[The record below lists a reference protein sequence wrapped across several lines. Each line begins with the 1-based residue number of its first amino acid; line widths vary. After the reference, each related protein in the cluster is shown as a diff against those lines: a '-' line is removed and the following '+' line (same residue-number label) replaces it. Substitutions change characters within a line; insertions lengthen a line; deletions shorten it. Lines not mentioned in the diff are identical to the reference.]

1 MQCTSCGKQCDE
13 TKAFCPHC
21 GAAVQSGY
29 SQQPTQEQSMYSQQA
44 AQNQSRYSQQ
54 AAHNQSMYSQ
64 QSAQEQLGNSQQAAQ
79 DQSRYSQ
86 QAAQNQ
92 SVYSQQS
99 AQEQSGNSQQ
109 AVQDQS
115 RYSQQAAQNQS
126 VYSQQ
131 SAQEQAGSSQQAAQE
146 QQSNSQYSQSRY
158 GQSQYGQSQY
168 GQNNSPYGQSQYGQ
182 NTSPYGQSQYGQSQ
196 YGQNTSPY
204 GQSTYGQNT
213 SPYGQSRYGQN
224 TSPYGHSPYQQGR
237 PAYMNNNPTVTSQ
250 RSHSKPGPGYASGYP
265 MAWFKFLI
273 YFMLF
278 ANAAINIFTAVT
290 YLTGSVYLGEDM
302 TMSDVEAL
310 YMFYPTAKMIDVIY
324 GVLLIALAAY
334 AIFTRFQLSGF
345 KRRGPFLFIL
355 MYVLNLVIGLLYSIS
370 IMFTLGAG
378 PLDYISLAPS
388 IITSVVM
395 IFVNVVYFKKREELF
410 VY

>member
-13 TKAFCPHC
+13 TKAFCSHC

-29 SQQPTQEQSMYSQQA
+29 SQQPTQEQSMYSQQ
-44 AQNQSRYSQQ
+44 
-54 AAHNQSMYSQ
+54 
-64 QSAQEQLGNSQQAAQ
+64 SAQEQLGNSQQTAQ

-86 QAAQNQ
+86 QAAQ
-92 SVYSQQS
+92 
-99 AQEQSGNSQQ
+99 
-109 AVQDQS
+109 DQS
-115 RYSQQAAQNQS
+115 M
-126 VYSQQ
+126 YSQQ
-131 SAQEQAGSSQQAAQE
+131 SAQEQAGNSQQAAQE
-146 QQSNSQYSQSRY
+146 QQSNSQYSQSQY
-158 GQSQYGQSQY
+158 GQSQYGQST
-168 GQNNSPYGQSQYGQ
+168 SPYGQSQYGQ
-182 NTSPYGQSQYGQSQ
+182 NTSPYGQS
-196 YGQNTSPY
+196 T
-204 GQSTYGQNT
+204 
-213 SPYGQSRYGQN
+213 YGQN

-250 RSHSKPGPGYASGYP
+250 RSHSKPCPGYGGDYP

-290 YLTGSVYLGEDM
+290 YLTGSIYLDEDM
-302 TMSDVEAL
+302 TMSDVEVL

-370 IMFTLGAG
+370 IMFTLEAG
-378 PLDYISLAPS
+378 LLDFISLVPS

-395 IFVNVVYFKKREELF
+395 IFVNVVYFRKREELF

>member
-29 SQQPTQEQSMYSQQA
+29 SQQPTQEQSMYSQQ
-44 AQNQSRYSQQ
+44 
-54 AAHNQSMYSQ
+54 
-64 QSAQEQLGNSQQAAQ
+64 
-79 DQSRYSQ
+79 
-86 QAAQNQ
+86 
-92 SVYSQQS
+92 
-99 AQEQSGNSQQ
+99 
-109 AVQDQS
+109 
-115 RYSQQAAQNQS
+115 
-126 VYSQQ
+126 
-131 SAQEQAGSSQQAAQE
+131 SAQEQAGNSQQAAQE
-146 QQSNSQYSQSRY
+146 QQSNSQYSQSQY
-158 GQSQYGQSQY
+158 GQSQYGQS
-168 GQNNSPYGQSQYGQ
+168 
-182 NTSPYGQSQYGQSQ
+182 TSPYGQSQYGQS
-196 YGQNTSPY
+196 TSPY
-204 GQSTYGQNT
+204 GQSQYGQRTSPYGQSQYGQST

-224 TSPYGHSPYQQGR
+224 TSSYGHSPYQQGR

-250 RSHSKPGPGYASGYP
+250 RSHSKPGPGYAGGYP

-370 IMFTLGAG
+370 IMFTLEAG
-378 PLDYISLAPS
+378 LLDFISLVPP

-395 IFVNVVYFKKREELF
+395 IFVNIVYFRNREELF

>member
-29 SQQPTQEQSMYSQQA
+29 SQQPTQEQSMYSQQ
-44 AQNQSRYSQQ
+44 
-54 AAHNQSMYSQ
+54 
-64 QSAQEQLGNSQQAAQ
+64 SAQEQAGNSQQAAQ
-79 DQSRYSQ
+79 K
-86 QAAQNQ
+86 
-92 SVYSQQS
+92 
-99 AQEQSGNSQQ
+99 
-109 AVQDQS
+109 
-115 RYSQQAAQNQS
+115 
-126 VYSQQ
+126 
-131 SAQEQAGSSQQAAQE
+131 
-146 QQSNSQYSQSRY
+146 QQSNSQYSQSQYGQSTSPY
-158 GQSQYGQSQY
+158 GQSQYGQST
-168 GQNNSPYGQSQYGQ
+168 SPYGQSQYGQ
-182 NTSPYGQSQYGQSQ
+182 NTSPYGQSQYGQ
-196 YGQNTSPY
+196 NTSSY
-204 GQSTYGQNT
+204 GQST
-213 SPYGQSRYGQN
+213 YGQN

-250 RSHSKPGPGYASGYP
+250 RSHSKPCPGYAGDYP

-302 TMSDVEAL
+302 TMSDVEVL

-355 MYVLNLVIGLLYSIS
+355 MYVLNLVIGLLYGIS
-370 IMFTLGAG
+370 IMFTFETGLLGF
-378 PLDYISLAPS
+378 ISFVPS

-395 IFVNVVYFKKREELF
+395 IFVNVVYFRKREELF

>member
-21 GAAVQSGY
+21 GAAVQLGY
-29 SQQPTQEQSMYSQQA
+29 SQQPTQEQSMYSQQ
-44 AQNQSRYSQQ
+44 
-54 AAHNQSMYSQ
+54 
-64 QSAQEQLGNSQQAAQ
+64 
-79 DQSRYSQ
+79 
-86 QAAQNQ
+86 
-92 SVYSQQS
+92 
-99 AQEQSGNSQQ
+99 
-109 AVQDQS
+109 
-115 RYSQQAAQNQS
+115 
-126 VYSQQ
+126 
-131 SAQEQAGSSQQAAQE
+131 SAQEQAGNSQQTAQE
-146 QQSNSQYSQSRY
+146 QQSNSQYSQS
-158 GQSQYGQSQY
+158 
-168 GQNNSPYGQSQYGQ
+168 QYGQ
-182 NTSPYGQSQYGQSQ
+182 NTSPYGQSQ

-250 RSHSKPGPGYASGYP
+250 RSHSKPCPGYAGDYP

-355 MYVLNLVIGLLYSIS
+355 MYVLNLVIGLLYGIS
-370 IMFTLGAG
+370 IMFTFETGLLGF
-378 PLDYISLAPS
+378 ISFVPS

-395 IFVNVVYFKKREELF
+395 IFVNVVYFRKREELF

>member
-29 SQQPTQEQSMYSQQA
+29 SQQPTQEQSMYSQQ
-44 AQNQSRYSQQ
+44 
-54 AAHNQSMYSQ
+54 
-64 QSAQEQLGNSQQAAQ
+64 
-79 DQSRYSQ
+79 
-86 QAAQNQ
+86 
-92 SVYSQQS
+92 
-99 AQEQSGNSQQ
+99 
-109 AVQDQS
+109 
-115 RYSQQAAQNQS
+115 
-126 VYSQQ
+126 
-131 SAQEQAGSSQQAAQE
+131 SAQEQAGNSQQAAQE
-146 QQSNSQYSQSRY
+146 QQSNSQYSQSQY

-168 GQNNSPYGQSQYGQ
+168 GQSTSPYGQSQYGQSTSSYGQSQYGQ
-182 NTSPYGQSQYGQSQ
+182 NTSPYGQSQYGQSTSPYGQSQ

-204 GQSTYGQNT
+204 GQSQ
-213 SPYGQSRYGQN
+213 YGQN

-250 RSHSKPGPGYASGYP
+250 RSHSKPCPGYAGDYP

-278 ANAAINIFTAVT
+278 TNAAINIFTAVT
-290 YLTGSVYLGEDM
+290 YLTGSIYLDEDM
-302 TMSDVEAL
+302 TMSDVEVL

-370 IMFTLGAG
+370 IMFTFETGLLGF
-378 PLDYISLAPS
+378 ISFVPS

-395 IFVNVVYFKKREELF
+395 IFVNVVYFRKREELF

>member
-29 SQQPTQEQSMYSQQA
+29 SQQPTQ
-44 AQNQSRYSQQ
+44 
-54 AAHNQSMYSQ
+54 NQSMYSQ
-64 QSAQEQLGNSQQAAQ
+64 QTAQDQSGNSQQTAQ

-92 SVYSQQS
+92 SM
-99 AQEQSGNSQQ
+99 
-109 AVQDQS
+109 
-115 RYSQQAAQNQS
+115 
-126 VYSQQ
+126 YSQQ
-131 SAQEQAGSSQQAAQE
+131 SAQEQAENSQQAAQE
-146 QQSNSQYSQSRY
+146 QQSNSQYSQLQYGQSPYGQNTSPYGQSQYGQNTSSYGQSTYGQSTSSY
-158 GQSQYGQSQY
+158 GQSQYGQSTSPYGQSQY
-168 GQNNSPYGQSQYGQ
+168 GQRTSSYGQSQYGQ
-182 NTSPYGQSQYGQSQ
+182 NTSPYGQSQCGQNTSSYGQSQ
-196 YGQNTSPY
+196 
-204 GQSTYGQNT
+204 
-213 SPYGQSRYGQN
+213 YGQN

-250 RSHSKPGPGYASGYP
+250 RSHSKPGPGYAGGYP

-370 IMFTLGAG
+370 IMFTLEAG
-378 PLDYISLAPS
+378 LLDFISLVPP

-395 IFVNVVYFKKREELF
+395 IFVNVVYFRNREELF

>member
-29 SQQPTQEQSMYSQQA
+29 SQQQTQE
-44 AQNQSRYSQQ
+44 
-54 AAHNQSMYSQ
+54 QSMYSQ
-64 QSAQEQLGNSQQAAQ
+64 QSAQEQAGN
-79 DQSRYSQ
+79 
-86 QAAQNQ
+86 
-92 SVYSQQS
+92 
-99 AQEQSGNSQQ
+99 
-109 AVQDQS
+109 
-115 RYSQQAAQNQS
+115 
-126 VYSQQ
+126 
-131 SAQEQAGSSQQAAQE
+131 SQQAAQE
-146 QQSNSQYSQSRY
+146 QQSNSQYSQSQY
-158 GQSQYGQSQY
+158 GQSQYGQSTSSYGQLQY
-168 GQNNSPYGQSQYGQ
+168 GQSTSPYGQTQYGQSTSPYGQSQYGQ
-182 NTSPYGQSQYGQSQ
+182 NTSPYGQSQYGQ
-196 YGQNTSPY
+196 NTSSY
-204 GQSTYGQNT
+204 GQSQ
-213 SPYGQSRYGQN
+213 YGQN

-250 RSHSKPGPGYASGYP
+250 RSHSKPCPGYAGGYP

-290 YLTGSVYLGEDM
+290 YLTGSVYIGEDM

-355 MYVLNLVIGLLYSIS
+355 MYVLNLVIGLLYGIS
-370 IMFTLGAG
+370 IMFTFETGLLGF
-378 PLDYISLAPS
+378 ISFVPS

-395 IFVNVVYFKKREELF
+395 IFVNVVYFRKREELF

>member
-29 SQQPTQEQSMYSQQA
+29 SQQQTQE
-44 AQNQSRYSQQ
+44 
-54 AAHNQSMYSQ
+54 QSMYSQ
-64 QSAQEQLGNSQQAAQ
+64 QSAQEQAGN
-79 DQSRYSQ
+79 
-86 QAAQNQ
+86 
-92 SVYSQQS
+92 
-99 AQEQSGNSQQ
+99 
-109 AVQDQS
+109 
-115 RYSQQAAQNQS
+115 
-126 VYSQQ
+126 
-131 SAQEQAGSSQQAAQE
+131 SQQAAQE
-146 QQSNSQYSQSRY
+146 QQPNSQYSQS
-158 GQSQYGQSQY
+158 QYR
-168 GQNNSPYGQSQYGQ
+168 QSQYGQ
-182 NTSPYGQSQYGQSQ
+182 NTSP
-196 YGQNTSPY
+196 
-204 GQSTYGQNT
+204 YGQNT

-250 RSHSKPGPGYASGYP
+250 RSHSKPCPGYAGDYP

-355 MYVLNLVIGLLYSIS
+355 MYVLNLVIGLLYGIS
-370 IMFTLGAG
+370 IMFTFETGLLGF
-378 PLDYISLAPS
+378 ISFVPS

-395 IFVNVVYFKKREELF
+395 IFVNVVYFRKREELF

>member
-29 SQQPTQEQSMYSQQA
+29 SQQPTQEQSMYSQQ
-44 AQNQSRYSQQ
+44 
-54 AAHNQSMYSQ
+54 
-64 QSAQEQLGNSQQAAQ
+64 
-79 DQSRYSQ
+79 
-86 QAAQNQ
+86 
-92 SVYSQQS
+92 
-99 AQEQSGNSQQ
+99 
-109 AVQDQS
+109 
-115 RYSQQAAQNQS
+115 
-126 VYSQQ
+126 
-131 SAQEQAGSSQQAAQE
+131 SAQEQAGNSQQAAQE
-146 QQSNSQYSQSRY
+146 QQSNSQYSQSQY
-158 GQSQYGQSQY
+158 GQSQYGQST
-168 GQNNSPYGQSQYGQ
+168 SPYGQSQYGQ
-182 NTSPYGQSQYGQSQ
+182 STSSYGQSQ

-250 RSHSKPGPGYASGYP
+250 RSHSKPCPGYAGGYP

-355 MYVLNLVIGLLYSIS
+355 MYVLNLVIGLLYGIS
-370 IMFTLGAG
+370 IMFTFETGLLGF
-378 PLDYISLAPS
+378 ISFVPS

-395 IFVNVVYFKKREELF
+395 IFVNVVYFRKREELF

>member
-29 SQQPTQEQSMYSQQA
+29 SQQPTQEQSMYSQQ
-44 AQNQSRYSQQ
+44 
-54 AAHNQSMYSQ
+54 
-64 QSAQEQLGNSQQAAQ
+64 
-79 DQSRYSQ
+79 
-86 QAAQNQ
+86 
-92 SVYSQQS
+92 
-99 AQEQSGNSQQ
+99 
-109 AVQDQS
+109 
-115 RYSQQAAQNQS
+115 
-126 VYSQQ
+126 
-131 SAQEQAGSSQQAAQE
+131 SAQEQAGNSQQAAQE
-146 QQSNSQYSQSRY
+146 QQSNSQYSQSQYGQSTSPY
-158 GQSQYGQSQY
+158 GQSQYGQSTSSYGQSQY
-168 GQNNSPYGQSQYGQ
+168 GQSTSPYGQSQYGQ
-182 NTSPYGQSQYGQSQ
+182 NTSPYGQSQ
-196 YGQNTSPY
+196 
-204 GQSTYGQNT
+204 
-213 SPYGQSRYGQN
+213 YGQN

-250 RSHSKPGPGYASGYP
+250 RSHSKPCPGYAGDYP

-290 YLTGSVYLGEDM
+290 YLTGSIYLDEDM
-302 TMSDVEAL
+302 TMSDVEVL

-370 IMFTLGAG
+370 IMFTFETGLLGF
-378 PLDYISLAPS
+378 ISFVPS

-395 IFVNVVYFKKREELF
+395 IFVNVVYFRKREELF

>member
-21 GAAVQSGY
+21 GAAVQLGY
-29 SQQPTQEQSMYSQQA
+29 SQQPTQG
-44 AQNQSRYSQQ
+44 
-54 AAHNQSMYSQ
+54 QSMYSQ
-64 QSAQEQLGNSQQAAQ
+64 QSAQEQAGN
-79 DQSRYSQ
+79 
-86 QAAQNQ
+86 
-92 SVYSQQS
+92 
-99 AQEQSGNSQQ
+99 
-109 AVQDQS
+109 
-115 RYSQQAAQNQS
+115 
-126 VYSQQ
+126 
-131 SAQEQAGSSQQAAQE
+131 SQQAAQE
-146 QQSNSQYSQSRY
+146 QQSNSQYSQS
-158 GQSQYGQSQY
+158 QYGQSQY
-168 GQNNSPYGQSQYGQ
+168 GQNTSSYGQSQYGQ
-182 NTSPYGQSQYGQSQ
+182 STSPYGQSQYGQS
-196 YGQNTSPY
+196 TSSY
-204 GQSTYGQNT
+204 GQSQYGQNT

-250 RSHSKPGPGYASGYP
+250 RSHSKPCPGYAGDYP

-278 ANAAINIFTAVT
+278 ANAAINMFTAVT

-355 MYVLNLVIGLLYSIS
+355 MYVLNLVIGLLYGIS
-370 IMFTLGAG
+370 IMFTLETGLLG
-378 PLDYISLAPS
+378 FISFVPS

-395 IFVNVVYFKKREELF
+395 IFVNVVYFRKREELF

>member
-21 GAAVQSGY
+21 GATVQSGY
-29 SQQPTQEQSMYSQQA
+29 SQQPTQEQSMYSQP
-44 AQNQSRYSQQ
+44 
-54 AAHNQSMYSQ
+54 
-64 QSAQEQLGNSQQAAQ
+64 
-79 DQSRYSQ
+79 
-86 QAAQNQ
+86 
-92 SVYSQQS
+92 
-99 AQEQSGNSQQ
+99 
-109 AVQDQS
+109 
-115 RYSQQAAQNQS
+115 
-126 VYSQQ
+126 
-131 SAQEQAGSSQQAAQE
+131 SAQEQAGNSQQAAQE
-146 QQSNSQYSQSRY
+146 QQSNSQYSQSQY
-158 GQSQYGQSQY
+158 GQSQYGQST
-168 GQNNSPYGQSQYGQ
+168 SPYGQSQYGQ
-182 NTSPYGQSQYGQSQ
+182 NTSSYGQST

-250 RSHSKPGPGYASGYP
+250 RSHSKPCPGYAGGYP

-355 MYVLNLVIGLLYSIS
+355 MYVLNLVIGLLYGIS
-370 IMFTLGAG
+370 IMFTFETGLLGF
-378 PLDYISLAPS
+378 ISFVPS

-395 IFVNVVYFKKREELF
+395 IFVNVVYFRKREELF

>member
-29 SQQPTQEQSMYSQQA
+29 SQQQTQE
-44 AQNQSRYSQQ
+44 
-54 AAHNQSMYSQ
+54 QSMYSQ
-64 QSAQEQLGNSQQAAQ
+64 QSAQEQAGN
-79 DQSRYSQ
+79 
-86 QAAQNQ
+86 
-92 SVYSQQS
+92 
-99 AQEQSGNSQQ
+99 
-109 AVQDQS
+109 
-115 RYSQQAAQNQS
+115 
-126 VYSQQ
+126 
-131 SAQEQAGSSQQAAQE
+131 SQQAAQE
-146 QQSNSQYSQSRY
+146 QQSNSQYSQSQY
-158 GQSQYGQSQY
+158 GQSQYGQSTSSYGQLQY
-168 GQNNSPYGQSQYGQ
+168 GQSTSPYGQTQYGQSTSPYGQSQYGQ
-182 NTSPYGQSQYGQSQ
+182 NTSPYGQSQ
-196 YGQNTSPY
+196 
-204 GQSTYGQNT
+204 
-213 SPYGQSRYGQN
+213 YGQN

-250 RSHSKPGPGYASGYP
+250 RSHSKPCPGYAGGYP

-345 KRRGPFLFIL
+345 KRRDPFLFIL
-355 MYVLNLVIGLLYSIS
+355 MYVLNLIIGLLYSIS
-370 IMFTLGAG
+370 IMFTFETGLLGF
-378 PLDYISLAPS
+378 ISFVPS

-395 IFVNVVYFKKREELF
+395 IFVNVVYFRKREELF

>member
-29 SQQPTQEQSMYSQQA
+29 SQQPTQEQLM
-44 AQNQSRYSQQ
+44 
-54 AAHNQSMYSQ
+54 
-64 QSAQEQLGNSQQAAQ
+64 
-79 DQSRYSQ
+79 
-86 QAAQNQ
+86 
-92 SVYSQQS
+92 
-99 AQEQSGNSQQ
+99 
-109 AVQDQS
+109 
-115 RYSQQAAQNQS
+115 
-126 VYSQQ
+126 YSQQ
-131 SAQEQAGSSQQAAQE
+131 SAQEQAGNSQQAAQE
-146 QQSNSQYSQSRY
+146 QQPNSQYS
-158 GQSQYGQSQY
+158 QSQYGQSQY
-168 GQNNSPYGQSQYGQ
+168 GQS
-182 NTSPYGQSQYGQSQ
+182 TSPYGQSQ
-196 YGQNTSPY
+196 
-204 GQSTYGQNT
+204 YGQNT

-250 RSHSKPGPGYASGYP
+250 RSHSKPCPGYAGDYP

-355 MYVLNLVIGLLYSIS
+355 MYVLNLVIGLLYGIS
-370 IMFTLGAG
+370 IMFTFETGLLGF
-378 PLDYISLAPS
+378 ISFVPS

-395 IFVNVVYFKKREELF
+395 IFVNVVYFRKREELF

>member
-29 SQQPTQEQSMYSQQA
+29 SQQPTQEQSMYSQQ
-44 AQNQSRYSQQ
+44 
-54 AAHNQSMYSQ
+54 
-64 QSAQEQLGNSQQAAQ
+64 
-79 DQSRYSQ
+79 
-86 QAAQNQ
+86 
-92 SVYSQQS
+92 
-99 AQEQSGNSQQ
+99 
-109 AVQDQS
+109 
-115 RYSQQAAQNQS
+115 
-126 VYSQQ
+126 
-131 SAQEQAGSSQQAAQE
+131 SAQEQAGNSQQAAQE
-146 QQSNSQYSQSRY
+146 QQSNSQYSQSQY
-158 GQSQYGQSQY
+158 GQSQYGQS
-168 GQNNSPYGQSQYGQ
+168 
-182 NTSPYGQSQYGQSQ
+182 TSPYGQSQYGQS
-196 YGQNTSPY
+196 TSPY
-204 GQSTYGQNT
+204 GQSQYGQNT

-250 RSHSKPGPGYASGYP
+250 RSHSKPCPSYAGDYP

-355 MYVLNLVIGLLYSIS
+355 MYVLNLVIGLLYGIS
-370 IMFTLGAG
+370 IMFTFETGLLGF
-378 PLDYISLAPS
+378 ISFVPS

-395 IFVNVVYFKKREELF
+395 IFVNVVYFRKREELF

>member
-29 SQQPTQEQSMYSQQA
+29 SQQ
-44 AQNQSRYSQQ
+44 
-54 AAHNQSMYSQ
+54 
-64 QSAQEQLGNSQQAAQ
+64 
-79 DQSRYSQ
+79 
-86 QAAQNQ
+86 
-92 SVYSQQS
+92 
-99 AQEQSGNSQQ
+99 
-109 AVQDQS
+109 
-115 RYSQQAAQNQS
+115 
-126 VYSQQ
+126 
-131 SAQEQAGSSQQAAQE
+131 SAQEQAGNSQQAAQE
-146 QQSNSQYSQSRY
+146 QQSNSQYSQS
-158 GQSQYGQSQY
+158 QYGQSQY
-168 GQNNSPYGQSQYGQ
+168 GL
-182 NTSPYGQSQYGQSQ
+182 NTSSYGQSQ

-250 RSHSKPGPGYASGYP
+250 RSHSKPCPGYAGDYP

-355 MYVLNLVIGLLYSIS
+355 MYVLNLVIGLLYGIS
-370 IMFTLGAG
+370 IMFTFETGMLGF
-378 PLDYISLAPS
+378 ISLVPP

-395 IFVNVVYFKKREELF
+395 IFVNVVYFRKREELF

>member
-29 SQQPTQEQSMYSQQA
+29 SQQPTQ
-44 AQNQSRYSQQ
+44 
-54 AAHNQSMYSQ
+54 NQSMYS
-64 QSAQEQLGNSQQAAQ
+64 L
-79 DQSRYSQ
+79 
-86 QAAQNQ
+86 
-92 SVYSQQS
+92 QS
-99 AQEQSGNSQQ
+99 AQEQSGN
-109 AVQDQS
+109 
-115 RYSQQAAQNQS
+115 
-126 VYSQQ
+126 
-131 SAQEQAGSSQQAAQE
+131 SQQAAQE
-146 QQSNSQYSQSRY
+146 QQSNSQYSQSQYGQSTSPYGQSQNGQSTSPYGQSQYGQRTSSY
-158 GQSQYGQSQY
+158 GQSQYGQSTSPYGQSQYGQSTSSYGQSQY
-168 GQNNSPYGQSQYGQ
+168 GQNTSPYGQSQYGQ
-182 NTSPYGQSQYGQSQ
+182 NTSPYGQSQYRQNTSSYGQSQ
-196 YGQNTSPY
+196 YRQNTS
-204 GQSTYGQNT
+204 S
-213 SPYGQSRYGQN
+213 
-224 TSPYGHSPYQQGR
+224 YGHSPYQQGR

-250 RSHSKPGPGYASGYP
+250 RSHSKPGPGYAGGYP

-290 YLTGSVYLGEDM
+290 YLTGSVYLGENM

-345 KRRGPFLFIL
+345 KKRGPFLFIL

-370 IMFTLGAG
+370 IMFTLEAG
-378 PLDYISLAPS
+378 LLDFISLVPP

-395 IFVNVVYFKKREELF
+395 IFVNVVYFRNREELF

>member
-21 GAAVQSGY
+21 GAAVQLGY
-29 SQQPTQEQSMYSQQA
+29 SQQPTQEQSMYSQQ
-44 AQNQSRYSQQ
+44 
-54 AAHNQSMYSQ
+54 
-64 QSAQEQLGNSQQAAQ
+64 
-79 DQSRYSQ
+79 
-86 QAAQNQ
+86 
-92 SVYSQQS
+92 
-99 AQEQSGNSQQ
+99 
-109 AVQDQS
+109 
-115 RYSQQAAQNQS
+115 
-126 VYSQQ
+126 
-131 SAQEQAGSSQQAAQE
+131 SAQEQAGNSQQTAQE
-146 QQSNSQYSQSRY
+146 QQSNSQYSQS
-158 GQSQYGQSQY
+158 QY
-168 GQNNSPYGQSQYGQ
+168 GQNTSSYGQSQYGQ
-182 NTSPYGQSQYGQSQ
+182 NTSSYGQSQ

-250 RSHSKPGPGYASGYP
+250 RSHSKPCPGYAGDYP

-355 MYVLNLVIGLLYSIS
+355 MYVLNLVIGLLYGIS
-370 IMFTLGAG
+370 IMFTFETGLLGF
-378 PLDYISLAPS
+378 ISFVPS

-395 IFVNVVYFKKREELF
+395 IFVNVVYFRKREELF

>member
-29 SQQPTQEQSMYSQQA
+29 SQQPTQEQSMYSQ
-44 AQNQSRYSQQ
+44 
-54 AAHNQSMYSQ
+54 H
-64 QSAQEQLGNSQQAAQ
+64 
-79 DQSRYSQ
+79 
-86 QAAQNQ
+86 
-92 SVYSQQS
+92 
-99 AQEQSGNSQQ
+99 
-109 AVQDQS
+109 
-115 RYSQQAAQNQS
+115 
-126 VYSQQ
+126 
-131 SAQEQAGSSQQAAQE
+131 SAQEQAGNSQQAAQE
-146 QQSNSQYSQSRY
+146 QQSNSQYSQS
-158 GQSQYGQSQY
+158 Q
-168 GQNNSPYGQSQYGQ
+168 YGQSQYGQ
-182 NTSPYGQSQYGQSQ
+182 NTSSYGQSQ

-250 RSHSKPGPGYASGYP
+250 RSHSKPCPGYAGDYP

-355 MYVLNLVIGLLYSIS
+355 MYVLNLVIGLLYGIS
-370 IMFTLGAG
+370 IMFTLETGLLG
-378 PLDYISLAPS
+378 FISFVPS

-395 IFVNVVYFKKREELF
+395 IFVNVVYFRKREELF

>member
-29 SQQPTQEQSMYSQQA
+29 SQQPTQEQSMYSQQ
-44 AQNQSRYSQQ
+44 
-54 AAHNQSMYSQ
+54 
-64 QSAQEQLGNSQQAAQ
+64 
-79 DQSRYSQ
+79 
-86 QAAQNQ
+86 
-92 SVYSQQS
+92 
-99 AQEQSGNSQQ
+99 
-109 AVQDQS
+109 
-115 RYSQQAAQNQS
+115 
-126 VYSQQ
+126 
-131 SAQEQAGSSQQAAQE
+131 SAQEQAGNSQQAAQE
-146 QQSNSQYSQSRY
+146 QQSNSQYSQS
-158 GQSQYGQSQY
+158 QYGQSQY
-168 GQNNSPYGQSQYGQ
+168 GQR
-182 NTSPYGQSQYGQSQ
+182 
-196 YGQNTSPY
+196 TSPY

-213 SPYGQSRYGQN
+213 SSYGQSQYGQSTSPYGQSQYGQN

-250 RSHSKPGPGYASGYP
+250 RSHSKPCPGYAGDYP

-302 TMSDVEAL
+302 TMSDVEVL

-370 IMFTLGAG
+370 IMFTFETGLLGF
-378 PLDYISLAPS
+378 ISFVPS

-395 IFVNVVYFKKREELF
+395 IFVNVVYFRKREELF

>member
-21 GAAVQSGY
+21 GAAVQLGY
-29 SQQPTQEQSMYSQQA
+29 SQQPTQEQSMYSQQ
-44 AQNQSRYSQQ
+44 
-54 AAHNQSMYSQ
+54 
-64 QSAQEQLGNSQQAAQ
+64 
-79 DQSRYSQ
+79 
-86 QAAQNQ
+86 
-92 SVYSQQS
+92 
-99 AQEQSGNSQQ
+99 
-109 AVQDQS
+109 
-115 RYSQQAAQNQS
+115 
-126 VYSQQ
+126 
-131 SAQEQAGSSQQAAQE
+131 SAQEQAGNSQQTAQE
-146 QQSNSQYSQSRY
+146 QQSNSQYS
-158 GQSQYGQSQY
+158 
-168 GQNNSPYGQSQYGQ
+168 QSQYGQ
-182 NTSPYGQSQYGQSQ
+182 NTSPYGQSQYGQNTSPYGQSQ

-250 RSHSKPGPGYASGYP
+250 RSHSKPCPGYAGDYP

-355 MYVLNLVIGLLYSIS
+355 MYVLNLVIGLLYGIS
-370 IMFTLGAG
+370 IMFTFETGLLGF
-378 PLDYISLAPS
+378 ISFVPS

-395 IFVNVVYFKKREELF
+395 IFVNVVYFRKREELF

>member
-21 GAAVQSGY
+21 GAAVQLGY
-29 SQQPTQEQSMYSQQA
+29 SQQPTQEQSMYSQQ
-44 AQNQSRYSQQ
+44 
-54 AAHNQSMYSQ
+54 
-64 QSAQEQLGNSQQAAQ
+64 
-79 DQSRYSQ
+79 
-86 QAAQNQ
+86 
-92 SVYSQQS
+92 
-99 AQEQSGNSQQ
+99 
-109 AVQDQS
+109 
-115 RYSQQAAQNQS
+115 
-126 VYSQQ
+126 
-131 SAQEQAGSSQQAAQE
+131 SAQEQAGNSQQTAQE
-146 QQSNSQYSQSRY
+146 QQSNSQYS
-158 GQSQYGQSQY
+158 
-168 GQNNSPYGQSQYGQ
+168 QSQYGQ
-182 NTSPYGQSQYGQSQ
+182 NTSPYGQSQYGQS
-196 YGQNTSPY
+196 
-204 GQSTYGQNT
+204 T

-250 RSHSKPGPGYASGYP
+250 RSHSKPCPGYAGDYP

-355 MYVLNLVIGLLYSIS
+355 MYVLNLVIGLLYGIS
-370 IMFTLGAG
+370 IMFTFETGLLGF
-378 PLDYISLAPS
+378 ISFVPS

-395 IFVNVVYFKKREELF
+395 IFVNVVYFRKREELF

>member
-1 MQCTSCGKQCDE
+1 
-13 TKAFCPHC
+13 
-21 GAAVQSGY
+21 
-29 SQQPTQEQSMYSQQA
+29 
-44 AQNQSRYSQQ
+44 
-54 AAHNQSMYSQ
+54 
-64 QSAQEQLGNSQQAAQ
+64 
-79 DQSRYSQ
+79 
-86 QAAQNQ
+86 
-92 SVYSQQS
+92 
-99 AQEQSGNSQQ
+99 
-109 AVQDQS
+109 
-115 RYSQQAAQNQS
+115 
-126 VYSQQ
+126 
-131 SAQEQAGSSQQAAQE
+131 
-146 QQSNSQYSQSRY
+146 
-158 GQSQYGQSQY
+158 
-168 GQNNSPYGQSQYGQ
+168 
-182 NTSPYGQSQYGQSQ
+182 
-196 YGQNTSPY
+196 
-204 GQSTYGQNT
+204 
-213 SPYGQSRYGQN
+213 
-224 TSPYGHSPYQQGR
+224 
-237 PAYMNNNPTVTSQ
+237 MNNNPTVTSQ

-370 IMFTLGAG
+370 IMVTLGAS
-378 PLDYISLAPS
+378 PLDYISLVPS

>member
-29 SQQPTQEQSMYSQQA
+29 SQQPTQEQSMYSQQ
-44 AQNQSRYSQQ
+44 
-54 AAHNQSMYSQ
+54 
-64 QSAQEQLGNSQQAAQ
+64 
-79 DQSRYSQ
+79 
-86 QAAQNQ
+86 
-92 SVYSQQS
+92 
-99 AQEQSGNSQQ
+99 
-109 AVQDQS
+109 
-115 RYSQQAAQNQS
+115 
-126 VYSQQ
+126 
-131 SAQEQAGSSQQAAQE
+131 SAQEQAGNSQQAAQE
-146 QQSNSQYSQSRY
+146 QQSNSQYSQSQY
-158 GQSQYGQSQY
+158 GQSQYGQS
-168 GQNNSPYGQSQYGQ
+168 
-182 NTSPYGQSQYGQSQ
+182 TSPYGQSQYGQS
-196 YGQNTSPY
+196 NSPY
-204 GQSTYGQNT
+204 GQSQYGQNT

-250 RSHSKPGPGYASGYP
+250 RSHSKPCPGYAGDYP

-355 MYVLNLVIGLLYSIS
+355 MYVLNLVIGLLYGIS
-370 IMFTLGAG
+370 IMFTFETGLLGF
-378 PLDYISLAPS
+378 ISFVPS

-395 IFVNVVYFKKREELF
+395 IFVNVVYFRKREELF

>member
-21 GAAVQSGY
+21 GAAVQLGY
-29 SQQPTQEQSMYSQQA
+29 SQQPTQEQSMYSQQ
-44 AQNQSRYSQQ
+44 
-54 AAHNQSMYSQ
+54 
-64 QSAQEQLGNSQQAAQ
+64 
-79 DQSRYSQ
+79 
-86 QAAQNQ
+86 
-92 SVYSQQS
+92 
-99 AQEQSGNSQQ
+99 
-109 AVQDQS
+109 
-115 RYSQQAAQNQS
+115 
-126 VYSQQ
+126 
-131 SAQEQAGSSQQAAQE
+131 SAQEQAGNSQQTAQE
-146 QQSNSQYSQSRY
+146 QQSNSQYSQS
-158 GQSQYGQSQY
+158 QY
-168 GQNNSPYGQSQYGQ
+168 GQNTSSYGQSQYGQ
-182 NTSPYGQSQYGQSQ
+182 NTSSYGQSQ
-196 YGQNTSPY
+196 
-204 GQSTYGQNT
+204 YGQNT

-250 RSHSKPGPGYASGYP
+250 RSHSKPCPGYAGDYP

-355 MYVLNLVIGLLYSIS
+355 MYVLNLVIGLLYGIS
-370 IMFTLGAG
+370 IMFTFETGLLGF
-378 PLDYISLAPS
+378 ISFVPS

-395 IFVNVVYFKKREELF
+395 IFVNVVYFRKREELF

>member
-29 SQQPTQEQSMYSQQA
+29 SQQPTQEQSMYSQQ
-44 AQNQSRYSQQ
+44 
-54 AAHNQSMYSQ
+54 
-64 QSAQEQLGNSQQAAQ
+64 
-79 DQSRYSQ
+79 
-86 QAAQNQ
+86 
-92 SVYSQQS
+92 
-99 AQEQSGNSQQ
+99 
-109 AVQDQS
+109 
-115 RYSQQAAQNQS
+115 
-126 VYSQQ
+126 
-131 SAQEQAGSSQQAAQE
+131 SAQEQAGNSQQAAQE
-146 QQSNSQYSQSRY
+146 QQSNSQYSQSQY
-158 GQSQYGQSQY
+158 GQSQYGQST
-168 GQNNSPYGQSQYGQ
+168 SPYGQSHYGQ
-182 NTSPYGQSQYGQSQ
+182 STSPYGQSQYGQ
-196 YGQNTSPY
+196 GTSPY
-204 GQSTYGQNT
+204 GQSQYGQNT

-250 RSHSKPGPGYASGYP
+250 RSHSKPCPGYAGDYP

-370 IMFTLGAG
+370 IMFTLEAG
-378 PLDYISLAPS
+378 LLDFISLVPP

-395 IFVNVVYFKKREELF
+395 IFVNVVYFRKREELF

>member
-21 GAAVQSGY
+21 GAAVQLGY
-29 SQQPTQEQSMYSQQA
+29 SQQPTQEQSMYSQQ
-44 AQNQSRYSQQ
+44 
-54 AAHNQSMYSQ
+54 
-64 QSAQEQLGNSQQAAQ
+64 
-79 DQSRYSQ
+79 
-86 QAAQNQ
+86 
-92 SVYSQQS
+92 
-99 AQEQSGNSQQ
+99 
-109 AVQDQS
+109 
-115 RYSQQAAQNQS
+115 
-126 VYSQQ
+126 
-131 SAQEQAGSSQQAAQE
+131 SAQEQAGNSQQTAQE
-146 QQSNSQYSQSRY
+146 QQSNSQYSQS
-158 GQSQYGQSQY
+158 QY
-168 GQNNSPYGQSQYGQ
+168 GQNTSSYGQSQYGQ
-182 NTSPYGQSQYGQSQ
+182 NTSSYGQSQYGQNTSSYGQSQ

-250 RSHSKPGPGYASGYP
+250 RSHSKPCPGYAGDYP

-355 MYVLNLVIGLLYSIS
+355 MYVLNLVIGLLYGIS
-370 IMFTLGAG
+370 IMFTFETGLLGF
-378 PLDYISLAPS
+378 ISFVPS

-395 IFVNVVYFKKREELF
+395 IFVNVVYFRKREELF

>member
-21 GAAVQSGY
+21 GAAVQLGY
-29 SQQPTQEQSMYSQQA
+29 SQQPTQEQSMYSQQ
-44 AQNQSRYSQQ
+44 
-54 AAHNQSMYSQ
+54 
-64 QSAQEQLGNSQQAAQ
+64 
-79 DQSRYSQ
+79 
-86 QAAQNQ
+86 
-92 SVYSQQS
+92 
-99 AQEQSGNSQQ
+99 
-109 AVQDQS
+109 
-115 RYSQQAAQNQS
+115 
-126 VYSQQ
+126 
-131 SAQEQAGSSQQAAQE
+131 SAQEQAGNSQQTAQE
-146 QQSNSQYSQSRY
+146 QQSNSQYSQS
-158 GQSQYGQSQY
+158 
-168 GQNNSPYGQSQYGQ
+168 QYGQ
-182 NTSPYGQSQYGQSQ
+182 NTSSYGQSQ

-250 RSHSKPGPGYASGYP
+250 RSHSKPCPGYAGDYP

-355 MYVLNLVIGLLYSIS
+355 MYVLNLVIGLLYGIS
-370 IMFTLGAG
+370 IMFTFETGLLGF
-378 PLDYISLAPS
+378 ISFVPS

-395 IFVNVVYFKKREELF
+395 IFVNVVYFRKREELF

>member
-54 AAHNQSMYSQ
+54 AAQNQSMYSQ
-64 QSAQEQLGNSQQAAQ
+64 QSAQEQAGNSQQTAQ

-92 SVYSQQS
+92 SM
-99 AQEQSGNSQQ
+99 
-109 AVQDQS
+109 
-115 RYSQQAAQNQS
+115 
-126 VYSQQ
+126 YSQQ
-131 SAQEQAGSSQQAAQE
+131 SAQEQAGNSQQAAQE
-146 QQSNSQYSQSRY
+146 QQSNSQYSQSQY
-158 GQSQYGQSQY
+158 GQSQYGQST
-168 GQNNSPYGQSQYGQ
+168 SPYGQSRYGQSTYGQ
-182 NTSPYGQSQYGQSQ
+182 NASPYGQSQYGQSQ
-196 YGQNTSPY
+196 YGQSQYGQSTSPY
-204 GQSTYGQNT
+204 GQSQYGQNT

-310 YMFYPTAKMIDVIY
+310 YMFYPTAKMIDVVY

-395 IFVNVVYFKKREELF
+395 IFVNVVYFRKREELF

>member
-29 SQQPTQEQSMYSQQA
+29 LQQPTQEQSMYSQQ
-44 AQNQSRYSQQ
+44 
-54 AAHNQSMYSQ
+54 
-64 QSAQEQLGNSQQAAQ
+64 
-79 DQSRYSQ
+79 
-86 QAAQNQ
+86 
-92 SVYSQQS
+92 
-99 AQEQSGNSQQ
+99 
-109 AVQDQS
+109 
-115 RYSQQAAQNQS
+115 
-126 VYSQQ
+126 
-131 SAQEQAGSSQQAAQE
+131 SAQEQAGNLQQAAQE
-146 QQSNSQYSQSRY
+146 QQSNSQYSQSPYGQSQYGQNTSSYGQSQYGQRTSPY
-158 GQSQYGQSQY
+158 GQSQYGQSTSPYGQSQY
-168 GQNNSPYGQSQYGQ
+168 GQSTSPYGQSQYGQ
-182 NTSPYGQSQYGQSQ
+182 NTSPYGQSQ
-196 YGQNTSPY
+196 
-204 GQSTYGQNT
+204 YGQNT

-250 RSHSKPGPGYASGYP
+250 RSHSKPCPGYAGGYP

-290 YLTGSVYLGEDM
+290 YLTGSIYLGEDM

-370 IMFTLGAG
+370 IMFTLEAG
-378 PLDYISLAPS
+378 LLDFISLVPS

-395 IFVNVVYFKKREELF
+395 IFVNVVYFRKREELF

>member
-29 SQQPTQEQSMYSQQA
+29 SQQPTQEQSMYSQQ
-44 AQNQSRYSQQ
+44 
-54 AAHNQSMYSQ
+54 
-64 QSAQEQLGNSQQAAQ
+64 
-79 DQSRYSQ
+79 
-86 QAAQNQ
+86 
-92 SVYSQQS
+92 
-99 AQEQSGNSQQ
+99 
-109 AVQDQS
+109 
-115 RYSQQAAQNQS
+115 
-126 VYSQQ
+126 
-131 SAQEQAGSSQQAAQE
+131 SAQEQAGNSQQAAQE
-146 QQSNSQYSQSRY
+146 QQSNSQYSQSQY
-158 GQSQYGQSQY
+158 GQSQYGQST
-168 GQNNSPYGQSQYGQ
+168 SPYGQSQYGQ
-182 NTSPYGQSQYGQSQ
+182 NTSSYGQSQ
-196 YGQNTSPY
+196 
-204 GQSTYGQNT
+204 YGQNT

-250 RSHSKPGPGYASGYP
+250 RSHSKPCPGYAGDYP

-290 YLTGSVYLGEDM
+290 YLTGSIYLDEDM
-302 TMSDVEAL
+302 TMSDVEVL

-355 MYVLNLVIGLLYSIS
+355 MYVLNLVIGLLYGIS
-370 IMFTLGAG
+370 IMFTFETGLLGF
-378 PLDYISLAPS
+378 ISFVPS

-395 IFVNVVYFKKREELF
+395 IFVNVVYFRKREELF

>member
-21 GAAVQSGY
+21 GAAVQLGY
-29 SQQPTQEQSMYSQQA
+29 SQQPTQEQSMYSQQ
-44 AQNQSRYSQQ
+44 
-54 AAHNQSMYSQ
+54 
-64 QSAQEQLGNSQQAAQ
+64 
-79 DQSRYSQ
+79 
-86 QAAQNQ
+86 
-92 SVYSQQS
+92 
-99 AQEQSGNSQQ
+99 
-109 AVQDQS
+109 
-115 RYSQQAAQNQS
+115 
-126 VYSQQ
+126 
-131 SAQEQAGSSQQAAQE
+131 SAQEQAGNSQQTAQE
-146 QQSNSQYSQSRY
+146 QQSNSQYSQS
-158 GQSQYGQSQY
+158 
-168 GQNNSPYGQSQYGQ
+168 QYGQ
-182 NTSPYGQSQYGQSQ
+182 NTSSYGQSQ
-196 YGQNTSPY
+196 
-204 GQSTYGQNT
+204 YGQNT

-250 RSHSKPGPGYASGYP
+250 RSHSKPCPGYAGDYP

-355 MYVLNLVIGLLYSIS
+355 MYVLNLVIGLLYGIS
-370 IMFTLGAG
+370 IMFTFETGLLGF
-378 PLDYISLAPS
+378 ISFVPS

-395 IFVNVVYFKKREELF
+395 IFVNVVYFRKREELF

>member
-29 SQQPTQEQSMYSQQA
+29 SQQPTQEQSMYSQQ
-44 AQNQSRYSQQ
+44 
-54 AAHNQSMYSQ
+54 
-64 QSAQEQLGNSQQAAQ
+64 
-79 DQSRYSQ
+79 
-86 QAAQNQ
+86 
-92 SVYSQQS
+92 
-99 AQEQSGNSQQ
+99 
-109 AVQDQS
+109 
-115 RYSQQAAQNQS
+115 
-126 VYSQQ
+126 
-131 SAQEQAGSSQQAAQE
+131 SAQEQAGNSQQAAQE
-146 QQSNSQYSQSRY
+146 QQSNSQYSQSQY
-158 GQSQYGQSQY
+158 GQSQYGQS
-168 GQNNSPYGQSQYGQ
+168 
-182 NTSPYGQSQYGQSQ
+182 TSSYGQSQ

-250 RSHSKPGPGYASGYP
+250 RSHSKPCPGYAGDYP

-355 MYVLNLVIGLLYSIS
+355 MYVLNLVIGLLYGIS
-370 IMFTLGAG
+370 IMFTLETGLLG
-378 PLDYISLAPS
+378 FISFVPS

-395 IFVNVVYFKKREELF
+395 IFVNVVYFRKREELF

>member
-29 SQQPTQEQSMYSQQA
+29 SQQPTQEQSMYSQQ
-44 AQNQSRYSQQ
+44 
-54 AAHNQSMYSQ
+54 
-64 QSAQEQLGNSQQAAQ
+64 
-79 DQSRYSQ
+79 
-86 QAAQNQ
+86 
-92 SVYSQQS
+92 
-99 AQEQSGNSQQ
+99 
-109 AVQDQS
+109 
-115 RYSQQAAQNQS
+115 
-126 VYSQQ
+126 
-131 SAQEQAGSSQQAAQE
+131 SAQEQAGNSQQAAQE
-146 QQSNSQYSQSRY
+146 QQSNSQYSQSQY
-158 GQSQYGQSQY
+158 GQSQYGQS
-168 GQNNSPYGQSQYGQ
+168 
-182 NTSPYGQSQYGQSQ
+182 TSPYGQSQYGQS
-196 YGQNTSPY
+196 TSPY
-204 GQSTYGQNT
+204 GQSQ
-213 SPYGQSRYGQN
+213 YGQN

-250 RSHSKPGPGYASGYP
+250 RSHSKPCPGYAGDYP

-355 MYVLNLVIGLLYSIS
+355 MYVLNLVIGLLYGIS
-370 IMFTLGAG
+370 IMFTLETGLLG
-378 PLDYISLAPS
+378 FISFVPS

-395 IFVNVVYFKKREELF
+395 IFVNVVYFRKREELF

>member
-29 SQQPTQEQSMYSQQA
+29 SQQPTQEQSMYSQQ
-44 AQNQSRYSQQ
+44 
-54 AAHNQSMYSQ
+54 
-64 QSAQEQLGNSQQAAQ
+64 
-79 DQSRYSQ
+79 
-86 QAAQNQ
+86 
-92 SVYSQQS
+92 
-99 AQEQSGNSQQ
+99 
-109 AVQDQS
+109 
-115 RYSQQAAQNQS
+115 
-126 VYSQQ
+126 
-131 SAQEQAGSSQQAAQE
+131 SAQEQAGNSQQAAQE
-146 QQSNSQYSQSRY
+146 QQSNSQYRQSQYGQSTSPYGQSQYGLRTSPY
-158 GQSQYGQSQY
+158 GQSQYGQST
-168 GQNNSPYGQSQYGQ
+168 SPYGQSQYGQ
-182 NTSPYGQSQYGQSQ
+182 NTSPYGQSQYGQS
-196 YGQNTSPY
+196 TSPY
-204 GQSTYGQNT
+204 GQSQ
-213 SPYGQSRYGQN
+213 YGQSTSSYGQSQYGQRTSSYGQSQYGQN

-250 RSHSKPGPGYASGYP
+250 RSHSKPCPGYAGGYP

-370 IMFTLGAG
+370 IMFTFETGLLGF
-378 PLDYISLAPS
+378 ISFVPS

-395 IFVNVVYFKKREELF
+395 IFVNVVYFRKREELF

>member
-1 MQCTSCGKQCDE
+1 MQCISCGKQCDE
-13 TKAFCPHC
+13 IKAFCPHC

-29 SQQPTQEQSMYSQQA
+29 SQQPTQEQSMYSQQ
-44 AQNQSRYSQQ
+44 
-54 AAHNQSMYSQ
+54 
-64 QSAQEQLGNSQQAAQ
+64 SAQEQAGNSQQAAQ
-79 DQSRYSQ
+79 K
-86 QAAQNQ
+86 
-92 SVYSQQS
+92 
-99 AQEQSGNSQQ
+99 
-109 AVQDQS
+109 
-115 RYSQQAAQNQS
+115 
-126 VYSQQ
+126 
-131 SAQEQAGSSQQAAQE
+131 
-146 QQSNSQYSQSRY
+146 QQSNSQYS
-158 GQSQYGQSQY
+158 QSQYGQSQY
-168 GQNNSPYGQSQYGQ
+168 GQNTSSYGQSQYGQNTSSYGQSQYGQNTSPYGQSQYGQ
-182 NTSPYGQSQYGQSQ
+182 NTSPYGQSQYGQSTSPYGQSQ
-196 YGQNTSPY
+196 YGQNTSSY
-204 GQSTYGQNT
+204 GQSQ
-213 SPYGQSRYGQN
+213 YGQN

-250 RSHSKPGPGYASGYP
+250 RSHSKPCPGYAGDYP

-290 YLTGSVYLGEDM
+290 YLTGSIYLDEDM

-355 MYVLNLVIGLLYSIS
+355 MYVLNLVIGLLYGIS
-370 IMFTLGAG
+370 IMFTFETGLLGF
-378 PLDYISLAPS
+378 ISFVPS

-395 IFVNVVYFKKREELF
+395 IFVNVVYFRKREELF

>member
-29 SQQPTQEQSMYSQQA
+29 SQQPTQEQSMYSQQ
-44 AQNQSRYSQQ
+44 
-54 AAHNQSMYSQ
+54 
-64 QSAQEQLGNSQQAAQ
+64 
-79 DQSRYSQ
+79 
-86 QAAQNQ
+86 
-92 SVYSQQS
+92 
-99 AQEQSGNSQQ
+99 
-109 AVQDQS
+109 
-115 RYSQQAAQNQS
+115 
-126 VYSQQ
+126 
-131 SAQEQAGSSQQAAQE
+131 SAQEQAGNSQQAAQE
-146 QQSNSQYSQSRY
+146 QQSNSQYSQSQY
-158 GQSQYGQSQY
+158 GQSQYGQST
-168 GQNNSPYGQSQYGQ
+168 SSYGQSQYGQ
-182 NTSPYGQSQYGQSQ
+182 NTSSYGQSQ
-196 YGQNTSPY
+196 
-204 GQSTYGQNT
+204 
-213 SPYGQSRYGQN
+213 YGQN

-250 RSHSKPGPGYASGYP
+250 RSHSKPCPGYAGDYP

-290 YLTGSVYLGEDM
+290 YLTGSIYLDGDM
-302 TMSDVEAL
+302 TMSDVEVL

-370 IMFTLGAG
+370 IMFTFETGLLGF
-378 PLDYISLAPS
+378 ISFVPS

-395 IFVNVVYFKKREELF
+395 IFVNVVYFRKREELF

>member
-21 GAAVQSGY
+21 GAAVQLGY
-29 SQQPTQEQSMYSQQA
+29 SQQPTQEK
-44 AQNQSRYSQQ
+44 
-54 AAHNQSMYSQ
+54 SMYSQ
-64 QSAQEQLGNSQQAAQ
+64 QSAQEQAGNSQQT
-79 DQSRYSQ
+79 
-86 QAAQNQ
+86 
-92 SVYSQQS
+92 
-99 AQEQSGNSQQ
+99 
-109 AVQDQS
+109 
-115 RYSQQAAQNQS
+115 
-126 VYSQQ
+126 
-131 SAQEQAGSSQQAAQE
+131 AQE
-146 QQSNSQYSQSRY
+146 QQSNSQYSQSQY
-158 GQSQYGQSQY
+158 GQNTSPYGQSQY
-168 GQNNSPYGQSQYGQ
+168 GQNTSPYGQSTYGQNTSSYGQSQYGQNTSPYGQSQYGQ
-182 NTSPYGQSQYGQSQ
+182 NTSPYGQSQYGQ
-196 YGQNTSPY
+196 NTSP
-204 GQSTYGQNT
+204 YGQNT

-250 RSHSKPGPGYASGYP
+250 RSHSKPCPGYAGGYP

-355 MYVLNLVIGLLYSIS
+355 MYVLNLVIGLLYGIS
-370 IMFTLGAG
+370 IMFTFETGLLGF
-378 PLDYISLAPS
+378 ISFVPS

-395 IFVNVVYFKKREELF
+395 IFVNVVYFRNREELF

>member
-29 SQQPTQEQSMYSQQA
+29 SQQPTQEQSMYSQQ
-44 AQNQSRYSQQ
+44 
-54 AAHNQSMYSQ
+54 
-64 QSAQEQLGNSQQAAQ
+64 
-79 DQSRYSQ
+79 
-86 QAAQNQ
+86 
-92 SVYSQQS
+92 
-99 AQEQSGNSQQ
+99 
-109 AVQDQS
+109 
-115 RYSQQAAQNQS
+115 
-126 VYSQQ
+126 
-131 SAQEQAGSSQQAAQE
+131 SAQEQAGNSQQAAQE
-146 QQSNSQYSQSRY
+146 QQSNSQYSQS
-158 GQSQYGQSQY
+158 QYGQSQY
-168 GQNNSPYGQSQYGQ
+168 GQNISPYGQSQYGQ
-182 NTSPYGQSQYGQSQ
+182 STSPYGQSQYGQS
-196 YGQNTSPY
+196 TSPY
-204 GQSTYGQNT
+204 GQSQYGQNT

-250 RSHSKPGPGYASGYP
+250 RSHSKPCPGYAGDYP

-355 MYVLNLVIGLLYSIS
+355 MYVLNLVIGLLYGIS
-370 IMFTLGAG
+370 IMFTFETGLLGF
-378 PLDYISLAPS
+378 ISFVPS

-395 IFVNVVYFKKREELF
+395 IFVNVVYFRKREELF